1 MLSVHELL
9 VLSGQELLVL
19 SGQGLLV
26 LSGQGLL
33 VLSSQGL
40 LVLSGQGLLVLSGHV
55 HQELLVDVSE
65 LLTFLDRLEVRCPR
79 PLHLGLE
86 GFHFVIHGVQPLLI
100 VIHGVQPLLICLY
113 ACVHDAGMQEGC
125 GLIKIELKGL
135 RMKDIVKL
143 IH

>member
-1 MLSVHELL
+1 MLSGHIR
-9 VLSGQELLVL
+9 
-19 SGQGLLV
+19 
-26 LSGQGLL
+26 
-33 VLSSQGL
+33 
-40 LVLSGQGLLVLSGHV
+40 QGLLVLSGHIR
-55 HQELLVDVSE
+55 QELLVDWSE
-65 LLTFLDRLEVRCPR
+65 RLTFLDRLEVRYPR

-86 GFHFVIHGVQPLLI
+86 GFQFVSHGVQP
-100 VIHGVQPLLICLY
+100 PLVCLY